1 MRSGSHLSTTASPC
15 CILTGINQ
23 YESDKPARYVSNTN
37 LSSRVASLNPSW
49 NGDQSEEAS
58 NAQFQ
63 KAMQL
68 TGHEFME
75 ALDYYSNVS
84 VHTACSASAACHV
97 AYTQL
102 LCTWEAVT
110 ESVGVSTSV
119 SLTPGC
125 TWLGM
130 HVVQLKKDCDM
141 QSAFLKPG
149 C

>member
-1 MRSGSHLSTTASPC
+1 MPDLPSRLRDYVSSASFPTTASHF

-23 YESDKPARYVSNTN
+23 YESDKPTRYVSNTN

-84 VHTACSASAACHV
+84 VHTACNSLSCTLGCMNSAGLV
-97 AYTQL
+97 
-102 LCTWEAVT
+102 
-110 ESVGVSTSV
+110 
-119 SLTPGC
+119 
-125 TWLGM
+125 
-130 HVVQLKKDCDM
+130 
-141 QSAFLKPG
+141 
-149 C
+149 

>member
-1 MRSGSHLSTTASPC
+1 MCQAALETVSSEIVSSASPFSTTASPC

-58 NAQFQ
+58 NVQFQ

-68 TGHEFME
+68 TGHEFTE

-84 VHTACSASAACHV
+84 IHNAYYPLICTSGCMNSAGFASKRHPLR
-97 AYTQL
+97 L
-102 LCTWEAVT
+102 LV
-110 ESVGVSTSV
+110 
-119 SLTPGC
+119 
-125 TWLGM
+125 
-130 HVVQLKKDCDM
+130 
-141 QSAFLKPG
+141 
-149 C
+149 